1 MCDITVITVISIY
14 SLTLNPSV
22 SLRLQQPCPSRSQW
36 RVPDVASRYSTAS
49 SYWLRGGCGT
59 TPVCAAASVSASC
72 RRTRRCTGGTET
84 STASRTTAGL
94 RGLAFLCF
102 LFFTF
107 LTLVWFLLP
116 LRMFGG
122 GQCARCFQPIPASDL
137 VMRSGE
143 LTFHPHCFSCQVSL
157 EASSYYFR
165 SKNSEYADSLSD
177 VLQECDVKLMPGNLY
192 CMQGANLY
200 CQSHYQSDGGVQPP
214 PDLQPKQHLDGECEE
229 LLRPLCA
236 SYLFYP
242 VELSHSIWI

>member
-1 MCDITVITVISIY
+1 MSDITVISKY

-22 SLRLQQPCPSRSQW
+22 SLRLQQLCPSRSQW
-36 RVPDVASRYSTAS
+36 RVPDVASRCSTAS

-122 GQCARCFQPIPASDL
+122 GHCARCFQPIPASDL

-157 EASSYYFR
+157 EASSYYFQV
-165 SKNSEYADSLSD
+165 KEFWIDADSLSD

-200 CQSHYQSDGGVQPP
+200 CQSHYQSDGGVQSP
-214 PDLQPKQHLDGECEE
+214 PDLQPKHHLDGECEE
-229 LLRPLCA
+229 LLGPLCA
-236 SYLFYP
+236 SYLFYL
-242 VELSHSIWI
+242 VELSHCIWI